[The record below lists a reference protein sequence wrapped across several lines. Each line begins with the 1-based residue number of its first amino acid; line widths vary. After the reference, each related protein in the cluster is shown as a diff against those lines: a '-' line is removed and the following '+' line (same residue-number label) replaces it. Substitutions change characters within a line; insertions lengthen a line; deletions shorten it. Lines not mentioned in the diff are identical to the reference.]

1 MTRTISYNSKKVSPK
16 YLWIAKMR
24 LSIIIVIFNGEK
36 HINKTIKSILNQN
49 YKDFEL
55 IIIDGGSSDNTIQI
69 IKNFDSPKI
78 KWISEPDKGI
88 SDAFNKGIKLAT
100 GNYVNFQGDGDGFI
114 NSSSISDLFS
124 NIDLKERPIVCGN
137 IQRIDI
143 EGNLIYKTKIKKRF
157 DKKSL
162 LFKMSL
168 PHQGLFIPKEFFSK
182 YGEFDL
188 NNKYCMDYELLLR
201 SYNNFPKVITRD
213 LLVSNWRAD
222 GLGEGKTLEILK
234 EYHKI
239 KLKNKVAGK
248 HTLLL
253 INYYSLFKYYF
264 KTILNF

>member
-1 MTRTISYNSKKVSPK
+1 
-16 YLWIAKMR
+16 MR

-55 IIIDGGSSDNTIQI
+55 IIIDGGSTDNTIEI
-69 IKNFDSPKI
+69 IKRLNSPMI
-78 KWISEPDKGI
+78 RWISEPDKGI

-100 GNYVNFQGDGDGFI
+100 GDYINFQGDGDGFI
-114 NSSSISDLFS
+114 NSNSISDLFT
-124 NIDLKERPIVCGN
+124 NLDLKERPIVCGN

-143 EGNLIYKTKIKKRF
+143 KGNLLYKTKINKRF
-157 DKKSL
+157 NKKSL

-168 PHQGLFIPKEFFSK
+168 PHQGLFIPKEFFAK
-182 YGEFDL
+182 HGKFDL

-201 SYNNFPKVITRD
+201 AFHDFPKVITKD
-213 LLVSNWRAD
+213 LVVSNWRAD

-239 KLKNKVAGK
+239 KLKNKVASK
-248 HTLLL
+248 SLLVV
-253 INYYSLFKYYF
+253 IHIYSIFKYYLKSF
-264 KTILNF
+264 LEFLKF

>member
-1 MTRTISYNSKKVSPK
+1 MNLKV
-16 YLWIAKMR
+16 
-24 LSIIIVIFNGEK
+24 SIIICVLNGEK
-36 HINKTIKSILNQN
+36 SIYKTVESILNQDYLN
-49 YKDFEL
+49 LEL
-55 IIIDGGSSDNTIQI
+55 IIIDGGSSDNTIEI
-69 IKNFDSPKI
+69 IKSFDSSKI

-100 GNYVNFQGDGDGFI
+100 GDYINFQGDGDGFL

-124 NIDLKERPIVCGN
+124 NLDLKEKPIVCGN

-143 EGNLIYKTKIKKRF
+143 KGNLLYKTKIKKRF

-168 PHQGLFIPKEFFSK
+168 PHQGLFIPREFFSK

-201 SYNNFPKVITRD
+201 SYNNFPKVITKD
-213 LLVSNWRAD
+213 LVVSNWRAD

-239 KLKNKVAGK
+239 KLKNKVASK
-248 HTLLL
+248 PLLVV
-253 INYYSLFKYYF
+253 IHIYSIFKYYLKSFF
-264 KTILNF
+264 KF

>member
-1 MTRTISYNSKKVSPK
+1 MNLKV
-16 YLWIAKMR
+16 
-24 LSIIIVIFNGEK
+24 SIIICVLNGEK
-36 HINKTIKSILNQN
+36 SIYKTVESILNQDYLN
-49 YKDFEL
+49 LEL
-55 IIIDGGSSDNTIQI
+55 IIIDGGSSDNTIEI
-69 IKNFDSPKI
+69 IKNFESPLI
-78 KWISEPDKGI
+78 KWISESDKGI

-100 GNYVNFQGDGDGFI
+100 GDYINFQGDGDGFI
-114 NSSSISDLFS
+114 NKSSISDLFL
-124 NIDLKERPIVCGN
+124 NLDLKERSIVCGN

-143 EGNLIYKTKIKKRF
+143 EGNLLYKTKIKKRF

-168 PHQGLFIPKEFFSK
+168 PHQGLFIPKEFFAK

-201 SYNNFPKVITRD
+201 SYNNFPKVITKD
-213 LLVSNWRAD
+213 LVVSNWRAD

-239 KLKNKVAGK
+239 KLKNKVAGRL
-248 HTLLL
+248 TLLL
-253 INYYSLFKYYF
+253 IHNYSLFKYYF

>member
-1 MTRTISYNSKKVSPK
+1 MNLKV
-16 YLWIAKMR
+16 
-24 LSIIIVIFNGEK
+24 SIIICVLNGEK
-36 HINKTIKSILNQN
+36 SIYKTVESILNQDYLN
-49 YKDFEL
+49 LEL
-55 IIIDGGSSDNTIQI
+55 IIIDGGSSDNTIEI
-69 IKNFDSPKI
+69 IKSFDSSKI

-100 GNYVNFQGDGDGFI
+100 GDYINFQGDGDGFV

-124 NIDLKERPIVCGN
+124 NLDLKEKPIVCGN

-143 EGNLIYKTKIKKRF
+143 NGNLLYKTKINKIF
-157 DKKSL
+157 NKKSL

-168 PHQGLFIPKEFFSK
+168 PHQGLFIPKEFFFK

-201 SYNNFPKVITRD
+201 SYNNFPKVITKD
-213 LLVSNWRAD
+213 LVVSNWRAD

-239 KLKNKVAGK
+239 KLKNKVASK
-248 HTLLL
+248 SLLVV
-253 INYYSLFKYYF
+253 IHIYSIFKYYLKSF
-264 KTILNF
+264 F

>member
-1 MTRTISYNSKKVSPK
+1 MNLKV
-16 YLWIAKMR
+16 
-24 LSIIIVIFNGEK
+24 SIIICVLNGEK
-36 HINKTIKSILNQN
+36 SIYKTVESILNQDYLN
-49 YKDFEL
+49 LEL
-55 IIIDGGSSDNTIQI
+55 IIIDGGSSDNTIEI
-69 IKNFDSPKI
+69 IKSFDSPKI

-100 GNYVNFQGDGDGFI
+100 GDYINFQGDGDGFI
-114 NSSSISDLFS
+114 NSSSISDLFT
-124 NIDLKERPIVCGN
+124 NLYLKEKPIVCGN

-143 EGNLIYKTKIKKRF
+143 EGNILYKTKIKKRF

-168 PHQGLFIPKEFFSK
+168 PHQGLLIPKEFFAK
-182 YGEFDL
+182 YGDFDL

-213 LLVSNWRAD
+213 LVVSNWRAD

-239 KLKNKVAGK
+239 KLKNKVASK
-248 HTLLL
+248 PLLVV
-253 INYYSLFKYYF
+253 IHIYSIFKYYLKSFF
-264 KTILNF
+264 KNF

>member
-1 MTRTISYNSKKVSPK
+1 MNLKV
-16 YLWIAKMR
+16 
-24 LSIIIVIFNGEK
+24 SIIICVLNGEK
-36 HINKTIKSILNQN
+36 LLSETINSIVNQSYCN
-49 YKDFEL
+49 FEL
-55 IIIDGGSSDNTIQI
+55 IIIDGGSTDKTIEI
-69 IKNFDSPKI
+69 IKSFDLPKI

-100 GNYVNFQGDGDGFI
+100 GDYINFQGDGDGFI
-114 NSSSISDLFS
+114 NNNSISDLFS
-124 NIDLKERPIVCGN
+124 NLDLKEKPIVCGN

-143 EGNLIYKTKIKKRF
+143 KGNILYKTKIKKRF

-213 LLVSNWRAD
+213 LVISNWRAD
-222 GLGEGKTLEILK
+222 GLGQGKTLEILK

-239 KLKNKVAGK
+239 KLKNKVASK
-248 HTLLL
+248 SLLVV
-253 INYYSLFKYYF
+253 IHIYSIFKYYLKSF
-264 KTILNF
+264 F

>member
-1 MTRTISYNSKKVSPK
+1 MNLKV
-16 YLWIAKMR
+16 
-24 LSIIIVIFNGEK
+24 SIIICVLNGQK
-36 HINKTIKSILNQN
+36 SIYKTVESILNQDYLN
-49 YKDFEL
+49 LEL
-55 IIIDGGSSDNTIQI
+55 IIIDGGSSDNTIEI

-100 GNYVNFQGDGDGFI
+100 GDYINFQGDGDGFI
-114 NSSSISDLFS
+114 NKSSISDLFL
-124 NIDLKERPIVCGN
+124 NLDLKERSIVCGN

-143 EGNLIYKTKIKKRF
+143 EGNLLYKTKIKKRF

-168 PHQGLFIPKEFFSK
+168 PHQGLFIPKEFFAK

-188 NNKYCMDYELLLR
+188 NIKYCMDYELLLR
-201 SYNNFPKVITRD
+201 SYNNFPKVITKD
-213 LLVSNWRAD
+213 LVVSNWRAD

-239 KLKNKVAGK
+239 KLKNKVASQP
-248 HTLLL
+248 LLVV
-253 INYYSLFKYYF
+253 IHIYSIFKYYLKSFF
-264 KTILNF
+264 KI

>member
-1 MTRTISYNSKKVSPK
+1 MNLKV
-16 YLWIAKMR
+16 
-24 LSIIIVIFNGEK
+24 SIIICVLNGEK
-36 HINKTIKSILNQN
+36 SIYKTVESILNQDYLN
-49 YKDFEL
+49 LEL
-55 IIIDGGSSDNTIQI
+55 IIIDGGSSDNTIEI
-69 IKNFDSPKI
+69 IKSFDSSKI

-100 GNYVNFQGDGDGFI
+100 GDYINFQGDGDGFI

-124 NIDLKERPIVCGN
+124 NLDLKEKPIVCGN

-143 EGNLIYKTKIKKRF
+143 KGNLLYKTKIKKRF

-168 PHQGLFIPKEFFSK
+168 PHQGLFIPKEFFAK

-201 SYNNFPKVITRD
+201 SYNNFPKVIIRD
-213 LLVSNWRAD
+213 LVVSNWRAD

-239 KLKNKVAGK
+239 KLKNKVASK
-248 HTLLL
+248 PLLVV
-253 INYYSLFKYYF
+253 IHIYSIFKYYLKSF
-264 KTILNF
+264 F

>member
-1 MTRTISYNSKKVSPK
+1 MKGPSITI
-16 YLWIAKMR
+16 I
-24 LSIIIVIFNGEK
+24 LSVFNGSRFL
-36 HINKTIKSILNQN
+36 NKTITSIINQSC
-49 YKDFEL
+49 DDLEL
-55 IIIDGGSSDNTIQI
+55 IIIDGGSTDNSLEI
-69 IKNFDSPKI
+69 IKSFDSPLI

-88 SDAFNKGIKLAT
+88 SDAFNKGIKLAI
-100 GNYVNFQGDGDGFI
+100 GDYINFQGDGDGFI
-114 NSSSISDLFS
+114 NSSSISDLFT
-124 NIDLKERPIVCGN
+124 NLDLIERPIICGN

-143 EGNLIYKTKIKKRF
+143 DGNILYKTKIKKKF
-157 DKKSL
+157 NKKSL
-162 LFKMSL
+162 LYKMSL
-168 PHQGLFIPKEFFSK
+168 PHQGLFIPKEFFAK

-201 SYNNFPKVITRD
+201 SYNNFPKVITKD
-213 LLVSNWRAD
+213 LVISNWRAD

-264 KTILNF
+264 KTILNFQ